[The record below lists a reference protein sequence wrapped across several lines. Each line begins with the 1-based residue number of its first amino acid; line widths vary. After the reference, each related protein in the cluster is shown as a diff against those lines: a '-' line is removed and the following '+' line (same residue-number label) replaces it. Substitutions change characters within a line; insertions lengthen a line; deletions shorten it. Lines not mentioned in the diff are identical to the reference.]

1 MRRLSLPLL
10 AVGALALAAPAASAL
25 TISRFNA
32 YDAGDHIT
40 FKYRVCS
47 SSRYHVRDLLAIA
60 PVGARHWTR
69 YYSVRTFE
77 VGCHPW
83 VWTISDNL
91 RDGMW
96 AGLIQIG
103 FNPMLDRTRPYRF
116 PVFG

>member
-1 MRRLSLPLL
+1 MRRSLLSLVL
-10 AVGALALAAPAASAL
+10 VSALALAAPTASAL
-25 TISRFNA
+25 TISHFQA

-40 FKYRVCS
+40 FKYRVCTP
-47 SSRYHVRDLLAIA
+47 RTHHVRDLLAIA
-60 PVGARHWTR
+60 PVGTRHWTR
-69 YYSVRTFE
+69 FYSVRTFE
-77 VGCHPW
+77 AGCHPW